1 MQDIEES
8 ASRRW
13 LKRLVLVLVGV
24 LLLALGVY
32 GVKSLKGDKSGKPRR
47 PPAVT
52 LLPDKPPPPPP
63 PPKEVKPQEAPK
75 ENPKEVKVVQ
85 TTEAVPQAA
94 PSEQLKMEGAA
105 GEGGG
110 PFSAGTVGRE
120 YVGGAVGTVGSVGG
134 GGTGAFA
141 SRLQRH
147 FQDQLSRNR
156 KLRGSDYR
164 IVVRL
169 WLRRDGSLERAEL
182 AGSTGSTSL
191 DELLH
196 DSLQQIPAMRETLPE
211 NLAMPIRIR
220 ITNRGAA

>member
-1 MQDIEES
+1 M
-8 ASRRW
+8 
-13 LKRLVLVLVGV
+13 
-24 LLLALGVY
+24 
-32 GVKSLKGDKSGKPRR
+32 
-47 PPAVT
+47 
-52 LLPDKPPPPPP
+52 
-63 PPKEVKPQEAPK
+63 
-75 ENPKEVKVVQ
+75 
-85 TTEAVPQAA
+85 
-94 PSEQLKMEGAA
+94 
-105 GEGGG
+105 
-110 PFSAGTVGRE
+110 
-120 YVGGAVGTVGSVGG
+120 
-134 GGTGAFA
+134 
-141 SRLQRH
+141 
-147 FQDQLSRNR
+147 SRNR